1 MDEQKKEVSAQAQPE
16 TAEPMQTDEI
26 NEQTVQIEQA
36 EVEMAA
42 ESAAEAERTAQPE
55 GTEPQASAS
64 ELEAEPEN
72 APAEEAASAPVQTE
86 LSQAQAELQA
96 VADQTA
102 SVQEELPEEPERVT
116 VVDVRFRNNAKTYFF
131 DPGEL
136 RPGLGAHVII
146 ETARGDEFGICAGM
160 RHEVKASE
168 IVPPLRKVLR
178 LATAQDERINRDN
191 QEKEK
196 RAFEVCQQKI
206 ADHKLDMQLV
216 SAEVAF
222 DGSKILFFFTAE
234 GRVDFREL
242 VKDLASSFRTR
253 IELRQ
258 IGVRD
263 KAKMVGG
270 LGVCG
275 RPFCCKEFLDDFQP
289 VSIKM
294 AKTQNLSLNPTKI
307 SGTCGRLM
315 CCLKYEQEAY
325 EDLLKTA
332 PKNESFVDT
341 PDGRGTVTEVNL
353 LRQCVK
359 VRMEESPDT
368 IGCYKNCDIC
378 VLRSG
383 KARKNDPPIPKDLAP
398 ISSKPRKLQPKE
410 EGLFE
415 PLPELIYPD
424 QVSEFDQKSAF
435 GAQSDLLSGR
445 DIPLTPEVPEQ
456 PEPGDKAAEEEAAAR
471 ELKVR
476 RKQERRVNPPRSRR
490 RSPTSSRVSRSAKSG
505 RTTRS
510 RAPRARIKSAS
521 RRARSSRRISLRE
534 KSRREPQTVTRP
546 SARAAA
552 AIAETSPQ
560 TARRRPR
567 SRVNKNKSLPKNGR
581 ALFLPGGLSCAP
593 QKIPNLRRGRLC
605 TSPVSLRTLGER
617 ALTDRRSQSGER

>member
-1 MDEQKKEVSAQAQPE
+1 MDEQTKDLSAQQHSDSVDAQPE
-16 TAEPMQTDEI
+16 VILDPTAKVSPDAAAEPAAAQDNVQQEETAAPQEDEAQTE
-26 NEQTVQIEQA
+26 
-36 EVEMAA
+36 
-42 ESAAEAERTAQPE
+42 ES
-55 GTEPQASAS
+55 
-64 ELEAEPEN
+64 
-72 APAEEAASAPVQTE
+72 AEEAVPA
-86 LSQAQAELQA
+86 
-96 VADQTA
+96 
-102 SVQEELPEEPERVT
+102 EPERVT
-116 VVDVRFRNNAKTYFF
+116 VVDIRFRNNAKTYFF

-136 RPGLGAHVII
+136 QLEAGSHVII
-146 ETARGDEFGICAGM
+146 ETARGDEYGICASAC
-160 RHEVKASE
+160 HEVKRAE

-178 LATAQDERINRDN
+178 IATAQDERINRDN

-206 ADHKLDMQLV
+206 ADHKLEMQLV

-275 RPFCCKEFLDDFQP
+275 RPFCCKEFLEDFQP

-325 EDLLKTA
+325 EDLLKTS

-378 VLRSG
+378 VLRNG

-398 ISSKPRKLQPKE
+398 ISSKPRKVQPKADE
-410 EGLFE
+410 FE

-424 QVSEFDQKSAF
+424 QVSVFDQESIFAAKEEVS
-435 GAQSDLLSGR
+435 SK
-445 DIPLTPEVPEQ
+445 PEPTPVPETAEKPDAEKPAQNRRRRRRGRGKGPDGAPEGRAQNERPAEKSTQEKPNEPRREKRTNEQKQRPPRQNQERKQQ
-456 PEPGDKAAEEEAAAR
+456 PEKQPGDKLQSDKPEGSSNAPKR
-471 ELKVR
+471 
-476 RKQERRVNPPRSRR
+476 PRR
-490 RSPTSSRVSRSAKSG
+490 RRYRGNKPANG
-505 RTTRS
+505 N
-510 RAPRARIKSAS
+510 
-521 RRARSSRRISLRE
+521 
-534 KSRREPQTVTRP
+534 PQT
-546 SARAAA
+546 
-552 AIAETSPQ
+552 
-560 TARRRPR
+560 
-567 SRVNKNKSLPKNGR
+567 PK
-581 ALFLPGGLSCAP
+581 
-593 QKIPNLRRGRLC
+593 Q
-605 TSPVSLRTLGER
+605 GE
-617 ALTDRRSQSGER
+617 